1 MQLPEDSETRDARW
15 PPAAEVGEFPEG
27 RQSRG
32 TGSIQGSNV
41 SPVRGWEGGSK
52 AGQDHRGSGWL
63 TRMTSL
69 PPKAVRLSSADTRA

>member
-1 MQLPEDSETRDARW
+1 MQLPEDSETRDVRW

-41 SPVRGWEGGSK
+41 RGWEGGSK
-52 AGQDHRGSGWL
+52 AGPDHRGSGWL

-69 PPKAVRLSSADTRA
+69 PHKAVRLSSADTRA